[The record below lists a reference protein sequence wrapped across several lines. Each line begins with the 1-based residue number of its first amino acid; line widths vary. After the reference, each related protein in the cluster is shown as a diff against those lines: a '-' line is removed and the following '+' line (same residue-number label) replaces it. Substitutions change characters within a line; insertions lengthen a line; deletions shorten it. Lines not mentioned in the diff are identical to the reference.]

1 MNNGITHKR
10 FLVQKIVIPYAGNE
24 IRYTDYEKVEI
35 IRVSELMRDAKT
47 SSKKGIAVLK
57 ESRKVDKDNED
68 GRTLIMKIKTKS
80 ILLRFSLFYRFSM
93 SL

>member
-10 FLVQKIVIPYAGNE
+10 FLVQKIVIPDAGNE